1 MAPPPLSIAG
11 RPVGPGHPCLVIAE
25 AGVNHNGHVDLAHQ
39 LVAAAAGAC
48 ADAVKFQTWDTD
60 KLVTRDA
67 RMADYQKENLGHER
81 SQYDM
86 LRALELSH
94 AAFRDIQKQTAAHN
108 IMFLSTPDEE
118 DSADFLDGLGVP
130 AIKIGSGEV
139 TNLPFLAHVAR
150 KGRPIVLSTGM
161 ADLGE
166 VERAVRTIEGEGNTQ
181 LVLLHCVSCYP
192 ADPAD
197 CNLRA
202 LDTLAAAFGY
212 PVGFSDH
219 TLGSEVALAAVAR
232 GACVL
237 EKHLTLDTGLP
248 GPDHK
253 ASLDPSGFGAL
264 VRAVRLVESALGD
277 GRKRPRPAELP
288 TKAVVQKALVVA
300 RPLEAGTRLRATDL
314 VLRRTDG
321 GLPSACL
328 PLVVGREL
336 VRALSAHEVVRWEAL
351 R

>member
-1 MAPPPLSIAG
+1 
-11 RPVGPGHPCLVIAE
+11 
-25 AGVNHNGHVDLAHQ
+25 VNHNGDVALAHR
-39 LVAAAAGAC
+39 LVDAAADAG

-67 RMADYQKENLGHER
+67 QMADYQKENLGYEQ
-81 SQYDM
+81 SQYAM
-86 LRALELSH
+86 LRKLELPREAH
-94 AAFRDIQKQTAAHN
+94 RPLQERAAARG

-118 DSADFLDGLGVP
+118 DSADFLDELGVP
-130 AIKIGSGEV
+130 AVKIGSGEV
-139 TNLPFLAHVAR
+139 TNLPFLAHIAR
-150 KGRPIVLSTGM
+150 KGRPIILSTGM

-166 VERAVRTIEGEGNTQ
+166 VEQAVREIEAAGNTQ

-192 ADPAD
+192 AAPAD

-202 LDTLAAAFGY
+202 MDALASAFGY

-219 TLGSEVALAAVAR
+219 TLGYEVALAAVAR

-237 EKHLTLDTGLP
+237 EKHLTLDTGMP

-253 ASLDPSGFGAL
+253 ASLDPAAFRDL
-264 VRAVRLVESALGD
+264 IRAVRTVEAALGD
-277 GRKRPRPAELP
+277 GRKRPRPVELP
-288 TKAVVQKALVVA
+288 TKAVVQKSLVAA
-300 RPLEAGTRLRATDL
+300 RPLGAGTRLRAADL
-314 VLRRTDG
+314 VLRRSAG
-321 GLPSACL
+321 GLPSASL

-336 VRALSAHEVVRWEAL
+336 VRALEEHEVVRWEAL

>member
-1 MAPPPLSIAG
+1 MAG

-25 AGVNHNGHVDLAHQ
+25 AGVNHNGDPALARR
-39 LVAAAAGAC
+39 LVGAAADAG

-60 KLVTRDA
+60 RLVTRAA
-67 RMADYQKENLGHER
+67 RMADYQKRNTGTER

-86 LRALELSH
+86 LRELELPRAAHRPLRDH
-94 AAFRDIQKQTAAHN
+94 AADRGAV
-108 IMFLSTPDEE
+108 FLSTPDEE
-118 DSADFLDGLGVP
+118 DSADFLAGLGVP
-130 AIKIGSGEV
+130 AFKVGSGEV

-150 KGRPIVLSTGM
+150 HGRPVILSTGM

-166 VERAVRTIEGEGNTQ
+166 VERAVRAVEDAGNTQ

-192 ADPAD
+192 AEPAD

-202 LDTLAAAFGY
+202 LDALAAAFGY

-237 EKHLTLDTGLP
+237 EKHLTLDTTLP
-248 GPDHK
+248 GPDHA
-253 ASLDPSGFGAL
+253 ASLDPAAFRAL
-264 VRAVRLVESALGD
+264 VQSVRTVEAALGD

-288 TKAVVQKALVVA
+288 TKAVVQKSLVAA
-300 RPLEAGTRLRATDL
+300 RPLGAGARLRADDL
-314 VLRRTDG
+314 VLRRSSG
-321 GLPSACL
+321 GLPPGSL

-336 VRALSAHEVVRWEAL
+336 ARDLGEHEAVSWEAL